1 MGRIYYDT
9 EFVEDGSTIDLV
21 SIGMVAE
28 DGREYYAVSS
38 QFDLKRFA
46 ANEWLMDNV
55 WPSLP
60 QVRGDARMMV
70 LSSMREGASAYRRV
84 RRLFDAHADE
94 VKPRAVI
101 AREVA
106 DFVLGADRE
115 ATHQLPYVELWANY
129 GAYDH
134 VVLCQL
140 WGRMGSLPEG
150 MPMFTHDLQQ
160 EAARL
165 CIKGSYFPSQAVG
178 HHNALADARHNRVV
192 GEFLREREHA

>member
-1 MGRIYYDT
+1 MRLYYDT
-9 EFVEDGSTIDLV
+9 EFIEDGSTIDLV
-21 SIGMVAE
+21 SIGIAAQ

-46 ANEWLMDNV
+46 ANDWLMANV

-60 QVRGDARMMV
+60 QVRGDARMMI
-70 LSSMREGASAYRRV
+70 LSSMREGASAYRQV
-84 RRLFDAHADE
+84 RRLFDAHGAE
-94 VKPRAVI
+94 VKPRCVI

-115 ATHQLPYVELWANY
+115 STRQLPYVEMWANY

-134 VVLCQL
+134 VALCWL
-140 WGRMGSLPEG
+140 WGGMGALPEG
-150 MPMFTHDLQQ
+150 MPMFTCDLQQ

-165 CIKGSYFPSQAVG
+165 GFKDADLPQQSDGR
-178 HHNALADARHNRVV
+178 HNALADARHNRVI
-192 GEFLREREHA
+192 GEFLREREHVA